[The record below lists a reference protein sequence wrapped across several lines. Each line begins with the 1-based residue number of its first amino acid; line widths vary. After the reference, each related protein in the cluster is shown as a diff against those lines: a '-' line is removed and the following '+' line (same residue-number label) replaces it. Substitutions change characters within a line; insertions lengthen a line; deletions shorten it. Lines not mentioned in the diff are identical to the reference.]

1 MRIFYLDFFTIKKH
15 NWRIKNRDEYKQ
27 QILGRHV
34 GQIKSKKWMQYNRLN
49 AAGRLDDM
57 RLGIQCL
64 LAETEVEAATI
75 AQQLHTLNLQRRSIE
90 ADMQEDRKSVV

>member
-1 MRIFYLDFFTIKKH
+1 
-15 NWRIKNRDEYKQ
+15 
-27 QILGRHV
+27 
-34 GQIKSKKWMQYNRLN
+34 
-49 AAGRLDDM
+49 M

-90 ADMQEDRKSVV
+90 ADMQEGAQLSLDDIAVESQFSISIYQDDWH